1 MGKYDS
7 KNQYNKIHYKQFNIR
22 LNIDDDADIIAYLSG
37 LESLPEFIR
46 RAVGNAKM
54 AQKKALS
61 RARKKA
67 LEGNE
72 THRVHNTNR

>member
-22 LNIDDDADIIAYLSG
+22 LDIDKDAAVIAFLEG
-37 LESLPEFIR
+37 QESLPDFLR
-46 RAVGNAKM
+46 RAVTNAKK

-67 LEGNE
+67 EQNAAD
-72 THRVHNTNR
+72 

>member
-22 LNIDDDADIIAYLSG
+22 LNIDDDADIIAFLDEQ
-37 LESLPEFIR
+37 ESLPDFIR
-46 RAVGNAKM
+46 RAVSNAKM
-54 AQKKALS
+54 AQRKAES

-67 LEGNE
+67 EQNAADRCGCADA
-72 THRVHNTNR
+72 

>member
-7 KNQYNKIHYKQFNIR
+7 KNQYNKIHYRQFNIR
-22 LNIDDDADIIAYLSG
+22 LNIDDDADIIAFLDG
-37 LESLPEFIR
+37 LDSLPEFLR
-46 RAVGNAKM
+46 RAVNNAKM

-67 LEGNE
+67 MQNE
-72 THRVHNTNR
+72 AD

>member
-22 LNIDDDADIIAYLSG
+22 LNIDDDADIIAFLEVQ
-37 LESLPEFIR
+37 ESLPDFIR

-67 LEGNE
+67 EQNAAD
-72 THRVHNTNR
+72 

>member
-7 KNQYNKIHYKQFNIR
+7 KNQYNKIHYRQFNIR
-22 LNIDDDADIIAYLSG
+22 LNIDDDADTIAYLEG
-37 LESLPEFIR
+37 LESLPDFLR

-54 AQKKALS
+54 AQKKAES

-67 LEGNE
+67 EKKND
-72 THRVHNTNR
+72 

>member
-7 KNQYNKIHYKQFNIR
+7 KNQYNKINYKQFNIR
-22 LNIDDDADIIAYLSG
+22 LNIDKDAAVIAFLDEQ
-37 LESLPEFIR
+37 ESLPDFIR
-46 RAVGNAKM
+46 RAVNNAKM

-67 LEGNE
+67 AKHEYFDSL
-72 THRVHNTNR
+72 

>member
-22 LNIDDDADIIAYLSG
+22 LNIDDDADIIAFLEG
-37 LESLPEFIR
+37 QESLPDFLR

-54 AQKKALS
+54 AERKALS
-61 RARKKA
+61 RARKKV
-67 LEGNE
+67 LQNE
-72 THRVHNTNR
+72 TD

>member
-22 LNIDDDADIIAYLSG
+22 LNIDDDADIIAYLSA
-37 LESLPEFIR
+37 LESLPDFLR
-46 RAVGNAKM
+46 RAVTNAKK

-67 LEGNE
+67 MQND
-72 THRVHNTNR
+72 RNNDM

>member
-22 LNIDDDADIIAYLSG
+22 LNIDDDADVIAYLSA
-37 LESLPEFIR
+37 LESLPDFLR
-46 RAVGNAKM
+46 RAVSNAKM
-54 AQKKALS
+54 AQRKALS

-67 LEGNE
+67 EQN
-72 THRVHNTNR
+72 VAD

>member
-22 LNIDDDADIIAYLSG
+22 LNIDDDADVIAYLSG

-67 LEGNE
+67 LHNE
-72 THRVHNTNR
+72 TD

>member
-37 LESLPEFIR
+37 LESLPDFLR
-46 RAVGNAKM
+46 RAVNNAKM
-54 AQKKALS
+54 AERKALS

-67 LEGNE
+67 LQNE
-72 THRVHNTNR
+72 TD

>member
-22 LNIDDDADIIAYLSG
+22 LNIDDDAEIIAYLEG
-37 LESLPEFIR
+37 LESLPDFLR
-46 RAVGNAKM
+46 RAVTNAKK
-54 AQKKALS
+54 AQKKAFS

-67 LEGNE
+67 EVKE
-72 THRVHNTNR
+72 E

>member
-22 LNIDDDADIIAYLSG
+22 LNIDDDADIIAFLDEQ
-37 LESLPEFIR
+37 ESLPDFIR
-46 RAVGNAKM
+46 RAVNNAKM
-54 AQKKALS
+54 AQRKAQS

-67 LEGNE
+67 EGKE
-72 THRVHNTNR
+72 E

>member
-22 LNIDDDADIIAYLSG
+22 LDIDKDAAVIAFL
-37 LESLPEFIR
+37 LDQESLPDFLR
-46 RAVGNAKM
+46 RAVNNAKM

-67 LEGNE
+67 EQN
-72 THRVHNTNR
+72 VPDNDN

>member
-22 LNIDDDADIIAYLSG
+22 LNIDDDADIIAYLSA
-37 LESLPEFIR
+37 LESLPEFLR
-46 RAVGNAKM
+46 RAVNNAKM
-54 AQKKALS
+54 AEKKALS

-67 LEGNE
+67 QQNG
-72 THRVHNTNR
+72 

>member
-22 LNIDDDADIIAYLSG
+22 LNIDDDADIIAYLTA
-37 LESLPEFIR
+37 LESLPDFLR

-54 AQKKALS
+54 TQKKAQS

-67 LEGNE
+67 LQNE
-72 THRVHNTNR
+72 ADT

>member
-22 LNIDDDADIIAYLSG
+22 LDIDKDAAVIAFL
-37 LESLPEFIR
+37 LEQESLPDFLR
-46 RAVGNAKM
+46 RSVNNAKM
-54 AQKKALS
+54 ARKKAQS

-67 LEGNE
+67 LQND
-72 THRVHNTNR
+72 RFM

>member
-7 KNQYNKIHYKQFNIR
+7 KNQYNKIHYRQFNIR
-22 LNIDDDADIIAYLSG
+22 LNIDDDADIIAYLEG
-37 LESLPEFIR
+37 LESLPDFLR

-54 AQKKALS
+54 AQRKALS

-67 LEGNE
+67 EQNG
-72 THRVHNTNR
+72 

>member
-22 LNIDDDADIIAYLSG
+22 LNIDDDADIIAYLTG
-37 LESLPEFIR
+37 LESLPDFLR
-46 RAVGNAKM
+46 RAVNNAKM
-54 AQKKALS
+54 AERKAES

-67 LEGNE
+67 QQNG
-72 THRVHNTNR
+72 

>member
-22 LNIDDDADIIAYLSG
+22 LDIDKDAAVIAFL
-37 LESLPEFIR
+37 LDQESLPDFLR
-46 RAVGNAKM
+46 RAVTNAKK
-54 AQKKALS
+54 AQKKAMS

-67 LEGNE
+67 EQNE
-72 THRVHNTNR
+72 TD

>member
-22 LNIDDDADIIAYLSG
+22 LDIDKDADIIAFLEG
-37 LESLPEFIR
+37 QESLPDFLR
-46 RAVGNAKM
+46 RAVTNAKK

-67 LEGNE
+67 EQNAAD
-72 THRVHNTNR
+72 

>member
-22 LNIDDDADIIAYLSG
+22 LDIDKDAAIIAFLDEQ
-37 LESLPEFIR
+37 ESLPDFIR
-46 RAVGNAKM
+46 KAVNNAKM

-67 LEGNE
+67 LKNE
-72 THRVHNTNR
+72 TN

>member
-22 LNIDDDADIIAYLSG
+22 LNIDDDAAIIAFLDEQ
-37 LESLPEFIR
+37 ESLPDFIR
-46 RAVGNAKM
+46 RAVNNAKM

-67 LEGNE
+67 EQNAA
-72 THRVHNTNR
+72 N